1 MIKRHQDKAA
11 QIVEGFSN
19 TLDVEAQQ
27 KISDAQLQ
35 GLQAMI
41 VEAMGEELGIAAA
54 RVAAVVRELRAES
67 ERPDLEL

>member
-11 QIVEGFSN
+11 QIVEAFSN
-19 TLDVEAQQ
+19 TLDIEALQQ
-27 KISDAQLQ
+27 ISDAQLK

-54 RVAAVVRELRAES
+54 RVAAVVTELRAES